1 MAELGSNNYVNLPCP
16 YCDSINGAPPMTSNE
31 ISFIGQVDNHDNA
44 PGRNTYFYLATCCVC
59 YKATI
64 YAKKV
69 NISEVVMQKRIYPV
83 ELVNPSLP
91 KASKYMPDDI
101 KEIYNEAAKVFDLS
115 LRSAGALLRV
125 ALEKMLKKYVDK
137 DDSLNNMIGQV
148 SKDVPE
154 YVSNLMDI
162 IRTSGNAE
170 LHGSS
175 RKETSFRELSN
186 DETIGHVEYL
196 FKFLNV
202 ISQSMGVLKDAN
214 KIFNELPEN
223 QKKQIENRNAKF
235 KNE

>member
-1 MAELGSNNYVNLPCP
+1 
-16 YCDSINGAPPMTSNE
+16 MTSNE
-31 ISFIGQVDNHDNA
+31 ISFIGQLNNHDYS
-44 PGRNTYFYLATCCVC
+44 PSRNTYFYLATCCVC

-125 ALEKMLKKYVDK
+125 ALEKMLKKYVDDK

-154 YVSNLMDI
+154 YVTNLMDI

-175 RKETSFRELSN
+175 RKEASFRELSK
-186 DETIGHVEYL
+186 DENIEHVEYL

-223 QKKQIENRNAKF
+223 QKKQIEKRNAKF